1 MNHHAGGTLPQMQ
14 VEFREIYEQ
23 NFFFSFKA
31 RYNQFCPTLV
41 GECERVILHTSLLI
55 IPHCKEDDKTCPLGN
70 ISDQET
76 IKNKK
81 EKDDNS
87 VIISKDSE
95 PHT

>member
-1 MNHHAGGTLPQMQ
+1 MLVALYRKCKWNFKKYMNK
-14 VEFREIYEQ
+14 I
-23 NFFFSFKA
+23 FFFSFKA

-55 IPHCKEDDKTCPLGN
+55 IPHCKEDDKTCPLRN

-81 EKDDNS
+81 KEKDDNS
-87 VIISKDSE
+87 VLISKDSE

>member
-1 MNHHAGGTLPQMQ
+1 MLVALYRKCKWNFKKYMNKK
-14 VEFREIYEQ
+14 I
-23 NFFFSFKA
+23 FFSFKA

-55 IPHCKEDDKTCPLGN
+55 IPHCKEDDKTCPLRN

-76 IKNKK
+76 IKNKKK